1 MEIKRKIVATRENER
16 TILTITHDGFPLTCP
31 LKPPTAIQ
39 NQLGS
44 LNFIEHNCSSK
55 CVGFNVRKKRGSE
68 LHWFK
73 CKFMN
78 IGMFQ
83 VEIDNGLNQDGE
95 NSNDFGGKIMNLT

>member
-1 MEIKRKIVATRENER
+1 MEIKRKIVATRENDR

-55 CVGFNVRKKRGSE
+55 CVGFNVNNVQLQNYHVFNCHFCDSMDFE
-68 LHWFK
+68 
-73 CKFMN
+73 
-78 IGMFQ
+78 
-83 VEIDNGLNQDGE
+83 VEIDNGLNQNGE